1 MTALDS
7 PVETLLREAADW
19 RLISLMFECPSPQ
32 WREQLSALGPEAGD
46 AELRQAA
53 ADACLQGDEGLYH
66 STFGPGGPAPP
77 REATYRDT
85 LQLGYLM
92 SELGAFYSAFGYKPA
107 TFEAEDHVAV
117 EAGFVG
123 YLKLKQAFALSAGD
137 QKAFEVAR
145 DAEKEFLSEH
155 LASIAEPMAASIGSS
170 GVTYWKAAAT
180 AMQRRAGAAKKRF
193 VVLAADDLQQEEGVF
208 GCGED
213 F

>member
-1 MTALDS
+1 MTALD
-7 PVETLLREAADW
+7 PRVETLLHEAADW
-19 RLISLMFECPSPQ
+19 RLIGLMFECPSPE
-32 WREQLSALGPEAGD
+32 WRRQLTALAPEAGD

-53 ADACLQGDEGLYH
+53 ADACAQGDEGLYH

-92 SELGAFYSAFGYKPA
+92 SELGAFYTAFGYKPA
-107 TFEAEDHVAV
+107 TFEPEDHIAV
-117 EAGFVG
+117 EAGFIS
-123 YLKLKQAFALSAGD
+123 YLKLKQAFAISAGD
-137 QKAFEVAR
+137 QTALEVAH

-155 LASIAEPMAASIGSS
+155 LASIAEPLAASIGSS
-170 GVTYWKAAAT
+170 GVTYWKAAAA

-193 VVLAADDLQQEEGVF
+193 VVLATEDLQQEEGAF